1 MTNRKQKRKPEPSP
15 KPEAPKVQHSPGGIK
30 GRWLVN
36 SLSFVLVILAVVVI
50 LISVGV
56 SGYYYATV
64 RDNLASRAA
73 TTSDTFRKYF
83 TDTYD
88 QFYTQAEATVTT
100 FQDQDKFE
108 QQFLDANGRILLST
122 SGLSG
127 GGVASTEDASQALS
141 GQKTAVFTGRDPLS
155 GERVMSVTAPLLSA
169 RGDLVGGVR
178 YITSLR
184 IVERQIWMIV
194 GFSLLACLLFLM
206 LVVASNS
213 YFIRSIVDPVLKINT
228 IAKEIAAGRYGVRLQ
243 KTYDDEIGE
252 LCDTIN
258 YMSDEISR
266 AERMKNDFISSV
278 SHELRTPLTAIGG
291 WSETLLAGG
300 GEDPEEVM
308 QGLTIIQKEAGRL
321 TRMVEELLD
330 FARIESGRMK
340 LEVENFDLSIELY
353 EAVYMYENLLQ
364 KSGIRLNY
372 DEDVEANYFVN
383 GDRHRMK
390 QVFLNILDNAA
401 KYGGD
406 GKRID
411 IRQGRHPVIET
422 LMPVGEEYI
431 PNDVVLDD
439 KQQQIMMITG
449 PNMSGKSALLRQTA
463 LIILMAQMGSYVP
476 AKSAHIGYVDK
487 IFTRV
492 GASDNI
498 SQGESTFMVE
508 MLESASILNNIS
520 DRSIVLLDE
529 IGRGTSTYD
538 GISIAWAMVEYLHNH
553 PSARAKTLF
562 ATHYHELNEME
573 QMCSRVK
580 NYHVSVK
587 EMGNQI
593 VFLRKLERGGTEHS
607 FGIHVA
613 RMAGMPVSI
622 VSRAD
627 EILRNLELVYGNN
640 EIVPSRSLKERGRK
654 SAAQAVKEA
663 AESAGPQNMQL
674 SMFQLDD
681 PVLVQIRDQIKGL
694 DINSL
699 TPIEALN
706 KLNEI
711 KKITGI

>member
-1 MTNRKQKRKPEPSP
+1 MDKKVTADTRELPDISQEFKAKKDGDGGPREIR
-15 KPEAPKVQHSPGGIK
+15 VQHAHGGLK
-30 GRWLVN
+30 GRWTMN
-36 SLSFVLVILAVVVI
+36 SMTIIMAALAIVTIFVTTLSA
-50 LISVGV
+50 S
-56 SGYYYATV
+56 YYYNNI
-64 RDNLASRAA
+64 RQNLYTRVTQSASFINRFLN
-73 TTSDTFRKYF
+73 SS
-83 TDTYD
+83 YD
-88 QFYTQAEATVTT
+88 QFLSASESFVANMEDKDKLEIQIISSAGNILSSSSSFTTIGSAPGTKDTAQCLEQNATIVWM
-100 FQDQDKFE
+100 
-108 QQFLDANGRILLST
+108 
-122 SGLSG
+122 
-127 GGVASTEDASQALS
+127 
-141 GQKTAVFTGRDPLS
+141 GRDSVS
-155 GERVMSVTAPLLSA
+155 GERVISASAPLYDTNNNLI
-169 RGDLVGGVR
+169 GCVR
-178 YITSLR
+178 CISSMALMQ
-184 IVERQIWMIV
+184 RQIIV
-194 GFSLLACLLFLM
+194 IVLACLLLGAFFALAVE
-206 LVVASNS
+206 LSNR
-213 YFIRSIVDPVLKINT
+213 YFIKSIVEPVMKINI
-228 IAKEIAAGRYGVRLQ
+228 IAKEIAAGRYGMRLH
-243 KTYDDEIGE
+243 KVYDDEIGD

-258 YMSDEISR
+258 HMSEEIGK

-431 PNDVVLDD
+431 PNDVLLDD
-439 KQQQIMMITG
+439 KEQQIMMITG

-463 LIILMAQMGSYVP
+463 LIILMAQMGSFVP
-476 AKSAHIGYVDK
+476 AKSAHIGVVDK

-538 GISIAWAMVEYLHNH
+538 LSL
-553 PSARAKTLF
+553 
-562 ATHYHELNEME
+562 
-573 QMCSRVK
+573 
-580 NYHVSVK
+580 
-587 EMGNQI
+587 
-593 VFLRKLERGGTEHS
+593 
-607 FGIHVA
+607 IH
-613 RMAGMPVSI
+613 I
-622 VSRAD
+622 
-627 EILRNLELVYGNN
+627 
-640 EIVPSRSLKERGRK
+640 
-654 SAAQAVKEA
+654 
-663 AESAGPQNMQL
+663 
-674 SMFQLDD
+674 
-681 PVLVQIRDQIKGL
+681 
-694 DINSL
+694 
-699 TPIEALN
+699 
-706 KLNEI
+706 
-711 KKITGI
+711 

>member
-1 MTNRKQKRKPEPSP
+1 MTNRKQKRKPEPPP
-15 KPEAPKVQHSPGGIK
+15 KPEVPKVQHSPGGIK

-184 IVERQIWMIV
+184 IVERQIWIIV
-194 GFSLLACLLFLM
+194 GCSLLACLLFLM

-340 LEVENFDLSIELY
+340 LEIETFDMSIELY
-353 EAVYMYENLLQ
+353 EAVYMYENLLK
-364 KSGIRLNY
+364 KSGIRLLY
-372 DEDVEANYFVN
+372 DEDVDANYYIN

-406 GKRID
+406 VAMVWID
-411 IRQGRHPVIET
+411 AHPDITLPGDPYPGYHAMAVTACMGHGDAKIVAELPAAFDPSKILFVGLRNWERGEIKARQHQYGIKHLTP
-422 LMPVGEEYI
+422 EEVAA
-431 PNDVVLDD
+431 DSDALRAWLKSCGASKVVVHFDMDVLD
-439 KQQQIMMITG
+439 
-449 PNMSGKSALLRQTA
+449 
-463 LIILMAQMGSYVP
+463 P
-476 AKSAHIGYVDK
+476 AEIVAAVGTDPDGMK
-487 IFTRV
+487 IEAVIRV
-492 GASDNI
+492 IND
-498 SQGESTFMVE
+498 
-508 MLESASILNNIS
+508 
-520 DRSIVLLDE
+520 
-529 IGRGTSTYD
+529 
-538 GISIAWAMVEYLHNH
+538 IAAE
-553 PSARAKTLF
+553 K
-562 ATHYHELNEME
+562 
-573 QMCSRVK
+573 
-580 NYHVSVK
+580 
-587 EMGNQI
+587 
-593 VFLRKLERGGTEHS
+593 
-607 FGIHVA
+607 
-613 RMAGMPVSI
+613 
-622 VSRAD
+622 
-627 EILRNLELVYGNN
+627 ELVGLTVA
-640 EIVPSRSLKERGRK
+640 EPMPRTAIRLRDMLGRLPLL
-654 SAAQAVKEA
+654 E
-663 AESAGPQNMQL
+663 
-674 SMFQLDD
+674 
-681 PVLVQIRDQIKGL
+681 
-694 DINSL
+694 
-699 TPIEALN
+699 
-706 KLNEI
+706 
-711 KKITGI
+711 

>member
-56 SGYYYATV
+56 SGYYYATC
-64 RDNLASRAA
+64 A
-73 TTSDTFRKYF
+73 TTSRHARRPRRTHSANTSPILTISF
-83 TDTYD
+83 TRRRR
-88 QFYTQAEATVTT
+88 QPSTT

-340 LEVENFDLSIELY
+340 LEIETFDMSIELY
-353 EAVYMYENLLQ
+353 EAVYMYENLLK
-364 KSGIRLNY
+364 KSGIRLLY
-372 DEDVEANYFVN
+372 DEDVDANYYID

-390 QVFLNILDNAA
+390 QVYLNILDNAA
-401 KYGGD
+401 KYGGNS
-406 GKRID
+406 KQID
-411 IRQGRHPVIET
+411 IDLKRDGGNIVASVRDYGQGIPEAELPFVKEKFYEGSSKQRGSGIGLAVT
-422 LMPVGEEYI
+422 EEI
-431 PNDVVLDD
+431 VFPC
-439 KQQQIMMITG
+439 
-449 PNMSGKSALLRQTA
+449 TA
-463 LIILMAQMGSYVP
+463 V
-476 AKSAHIGYVDK
+476 
-487 IFTRV
+487 RW
-492 GASDNI
+492 I
-498 SQGESTFMVE
+498 S
-508 MLESASILNNIS
+508 
-520 DRSIVLLDE
+520 RP
-529 IGRGTSTYD
+529 R
-538 GISIAWAMVEYLHNH
+538 
-553 PSARAKTLF
+553 SAREQRLPSPCHPPSPRRRLALPVPFRRHLKPRLPKESIHDNAKENHHRRSGDHRGYCNEGTQEVLHGRAQGNGELVGKTEPTPSRAPIWEKPILRGAYTLF
-562 ATHYHELNEME
+562 TAMKEGMQAINYSTSFFKRSRKPMCRRPDLN
-573 QMCSRVK
+573 SGWKKNWARRV
-580 NYHVSVK
+580 
-587 EMGNQI
+587 
-593 VFLRKLERGGTEHS
+593 
-607 FGIHVA
+607 
-613 RMAGMPVSI
+613 
-622 VSRAD
+622 
-627 EILRNLELVYGNN
+627 
-640 EIVPSRSLKERGRK
+640 
-654 SAAQAVKEA
+654 
-663 AESAGPQNMQL
+663 
-674 SMFQLDD
+674 
-681 PVLVQIRDQIKGL
+681 
-694 DINSL
+694 
-699 TPIEALN
+699 
-706 KLNEI
+706 
-711 KKITGI
+711 